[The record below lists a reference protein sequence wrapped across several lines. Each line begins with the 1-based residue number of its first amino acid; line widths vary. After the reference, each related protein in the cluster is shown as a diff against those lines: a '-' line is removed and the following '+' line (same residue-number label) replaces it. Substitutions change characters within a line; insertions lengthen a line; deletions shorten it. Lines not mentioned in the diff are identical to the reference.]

1 MSKPIVRIC
10 PNTAENITHVVEKL
24 TDNGAALRYACS
36 LEHQFHCQLVSPV
49 RGSND

>member
-24 TDNGAALRYACS
+24 TDNGAALRYTWNK
-36 LEHQFHCQLVSPV
+36 HQFHCQLVSPV
-49 RGSND
+49 RGCND